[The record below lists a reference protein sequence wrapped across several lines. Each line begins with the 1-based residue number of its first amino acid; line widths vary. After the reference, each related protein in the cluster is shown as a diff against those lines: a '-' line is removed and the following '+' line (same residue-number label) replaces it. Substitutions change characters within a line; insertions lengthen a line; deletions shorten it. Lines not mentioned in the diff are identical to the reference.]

1 MTSRPQSSPPRPA
14 PRAAKAGA
22 RPGTPRAATPQP
34 PARGSRAAGPRGT
47 AVWRRR
53 LAVLFL
59 LAVVVVGG
67 IPLVAGRFDDAVKE
81 ITLPLRHDDII
92 RQQSR
97 DKELDPSLIAA
108 VIYAESKFVNGQT
121 SSAGAQGLMQVT
133 PDTAHFIARRSGG
146 DAFRTEDLNTPQVN
160 ISYGSY
166 YLRYLLNRYGG
177 NTTLAVAAYNAGEGN
192 VDKWL
197 AASRA
202 EGKRFRRADI
212 PFPETRQYVSRV
224 FNARAD
230 YRRSYPRELG
240 L

>member
-1 MTSRPQSSPPRPA
+1 MSSRSPSSSVRGASAAAKPGTRPRRTAARPA
-14 PRAAKAGA
+14 GRA
-22 RPGTPRAATPQP
+22 
-34 PARGSRAAGPRGT
+34 PARARRSV
-47 AVWRRR
+47 VWRRR
-53 LAVLFL
+53 LAVLFA
-59 LAVVVVGG
+59 LAVAVAVAV
-67 IPLVAGRFDDAVKE
+67 PLAAPLFDDAVKE
-81 ITLPLRHDDII
+81 IRLPLRHDDII
-92 RQQSR
+92 RQQAQA
-97 DKELDPSLIAA
+97 KELDPSLIAA

-146 DAFRTEDLNTPQVN
+146 DAFRTEDLHTPQVN
-160 ISYGSY
+160 ISYGAY

-177 NTTLAVAAYNAGEGN
+177 NTTYAVAAYNAGEGN

-197 AASRA
+197 AAARA
-202 EGKRFRRADI
+202 QGRRFRRADI

-230 YRRSYPRELG
+230 YRRSYARELD

>member
-1 MTSRPQSSPPRPA
+1 MSSRPQPTSLRPGT
-14 PRAAKAGA
+14 RATRSGA
-22 RPGTPRAATPQP
+22 RPAGGTAARRTA
-34 PARGSRAAGPRGT
+34 ARPKGASGA

-53 LAVLFL
+53 LAVAFL
-59 LAVVVVGG
+59 LLAAVVAAV
-67 IPLVAGRFDDAVKE
+67 PLVSGFFDDAVKE

-92 RQQSR
+92 RQQAR

-133 PDTAHFIARRSGG
+133 PDTAHFIAKRSGG
-146 DAFRTEDLNTPQVN
+146 DAFRTEDLNTQQVN

-197 AASRA
+197 TAARA
-202 EGKRFRRADI
+202 AGKRFRRADI
-212 PFPETRQYVSRV
+212 PFPETRQYVGRV

-230 YRRSYPRELG
+230 YRRSYRTELG

>member
-1 MTSRPQSSPPRPA
+1 MTRRPQPTSLRVPAKGRAGARPA
-14 PRAAKAGA
+14 PRAAAA
-22 RPGTPRAATPQP
+22 RR
-34 PARGSRAAGPRGT
+34 PAPRGRSRG
-47 AVWRRR
+47 ALAWRRGV
-53 LAVLFL
+53 AVLFL
-59 LAVVVVGG
+59 LAVGVVVAV
-67 IPLVAGRFDDAVKE
+67 PLVSGLFDDAVKE

-92 RQQSR
+92 RQQAR

-146 DAFRTEDLNTPQVN
+146 DAFRTEDLDTPQVN

-197 AASRA
+197 ARARA
-202 EGKRFRRADI
+202 ENRRFRRADI
-212 PFPETRQYVSRV
+212 PFPETSQYVGRV

-230 YRRSYPRELG
+230 YRRSYARELG

>member
-1 MTSRPQSSPPRPA
+1 MTSRPQSTSLRA
-14 PRAAKAGA
+14 PSRAAKGGVRSGA
-22 RPGTPRAATPQP
+22 APSTARRPP
-34 PARGSRAAGPRGT
+34 RGSRAAGARGT

-53 LAVLFL
+53 LAVLL
-59 LAVVVVGG
+59 LLGVAVVAG
-67 IPLVAGRFDDAVKE
+67 IPLVAGLFDDAVKE

-92 RQQSR
+92 RQQAR

-146 DAFRTEDLNTPQVN
+146 DAFRTEDLDTPQVN

-177 NTTLAVAAYNAGEGN
+177 NTTLSVAAYNAGEGN

-197 AASRA
+197 AAARA
-202 EGKRFRRADI
+202 EGKPFRRADI

-230 YRRSYPRELG
+230 YRRSYRQELG